1 MLVDEV
7 EVEVLVVQLLLVV
20 DEVLEERTWKMMWL
34 R

>member
-20 DEVLEERTWKMMWL
+20 DEVLEESTCKMWL